1 MRICLV
7 VEAVSVYAL
16 GWLLGLASNGLVTV
30 VLRRNLSLEFRS
42 DRSTLLPS
50 DMTPSHWFPYDDK
63 FDDSATG
70 AGHAGMW
77 HELVAGRRIT

>member
-7 VEAVSVYAL
+7 VEAVSVYDL
-16 GWLLGLASNGLVTV
+16 EWLLGLASNGLVTV

-50 DMTPSHWFPYDDK
+50 DMTPSHWFSYDDT
-63 FDDSATG
+63 FDDSAIV
-70 AGHAGMW
+70 AGHAGMRL
-77 HELVAGRRIT
+77 ELVASRRIT